1 MSSSI
6 LEQNQKLK
14 SLYPTLWLA
23 INHHKTHKG
32 QRITFNNRSYLKDIY
47 TDHSQYKVVMKSTQC
62 GISEYLVAYSLARTI
77 ANRSLFYVL
86 PTYQLMTRFVM
97 NRFDKAVLQVPFY
110 KEAMSNALGD
120 SDSTHMKHIGLG
132 TIVFA
137 GSNTPNAFVEY
148 PADELIIDEL
158 DRCDQ
163 DNLEMAHERLSASLE
178 KRTIKVS
185 NPTFNEYGIDWEFQ
199 KSDRKYWHIPCSSC
213 GEWIT
218 PDFHKHVVRQDDNGD
233 YDVID
238 QDYDEMAGI
247 DPRPICHMCHKP
259 YDRFAIGEW
268 VAETKSNVSGY
279 HISKMFSSTNT
290 IGELLTRFE
299 KGLVN
304 DTSMQRFYNGDL
316 GLPYIAV
323 GTKITTDT
331 LNDCTDDYNMPYH
344 SGVNVSSVMGVDV
357 GKVFH
362 IRVNNILP
370 DGRLKAVFIGSV
382 PNQEQVVEIAE
393 RYRVRVA
400 VIDALPETRI
410 SKWIAARIPS
420 MFLCY
425 FQDVKRM
432 GIDLNTRQ
440 ISIDR
445 TELLDTV
452 KEAIGDRKILLPKN
466 AASINEY
473 YDQMTASN
481 RVLLDDRYQKLT
493 DRDKPRYAWIHG
505 SKADH
510 YFLAEGYAILAYNI
524 RNMIYSRK

>member
-1 MSSSI
+1 
-6 LEQNQKLK
+6 
-14 SLYPTLWLA
+14 
-23 INHHKTHKG
+23 
-32 QRITFNNRSYLKDIY
+32 
-47 TDHSQYKVVMKSTQC
+47 MKSTQC

-77 ANRSLFYVL
+77 SNRSLFYVL

-110 KEAMSNALGD
+110 KEAMSQALGD
-120 SDSTHMKHIGLG
+120 SNSTHMKHIGTG

-163 DNLEMAHERLSASLE
+163 DNLEMAYERLSASLE

-199 KSDRKYWHIPCSSC
+199 RSDKKYWYIPCSNC
-213 GEWIT
+213 GRWIM
-218 PDFHKHVVRQDDNGD
+218 PDFYKHVVRQDDEGN
-233 YDVID
+233 YDIID
-238 QDYDEMAGI
+238 NEYDESTGV
-247 DPRPICHMCHKP
+247 DPKPICHLCHKP
-259 YDRFAIGEW
+259 YDRFAVGEW
-268 VAETKSNVSGY
+268 VAETKSSISGY

-290 IGELLTRFE
+290 IGELLLRFE

-304 DTSMQRFYNGDL
+304 DTAMQRFYNGDL
-316 GLPYIAV
+316 GLPYVAV
-323 GTKITTDT
+323 GAKITTDM
-331 LNDCTDDYNMPYH
+331 LNQCKDDYTMPYH
-344 SGVNVSSVMGVDV
+344 ANTEWSSVMGVDV

-362 IRVNNILP
+362 IRVNRMLN
-370 DGRLKAVFIGSV
+370 DGRLKAVFIGTV
-382 PNQEQVVEIAE
+382 PDPEQVVQIAE

-400 VIDALPETRI
+400 IIDALPETRI
-410 SKWIAARIPS
+410 SKWIASRIPS

-432 GIDLNTRQ
+432 
-440 ISIDR
+440 SIDMSSRQVSINR

-452 KEAIGDRKILLPKN
+452 KEAIADKKIVLPKN
-466 AASINEY
+466 VDSISEY
-473 YDQMTASN
+473 YDHMTASN

-493 DRDKPRYAWIHG
+493 DRDVPRYAWIHG
-505 SKADH
+505 SKPDH
-510 YFLAEGYAILAYNI
+510 FFLAEGYAILAYNI
-524 RNMIYSRK
+524 RNAIYNRKY